1 MRPFLP
7 REHGLLVWV
16 ALPLLAAVAQAPGVA
31 VVSAAL
37 LVVFGFGAFNALRR
51 RARRSA
57 LLALTPAAA
66 LLAPALWWSAR
77 PWALV
82 AGLLI
87 GASIAAVGLREGHLS
102 HRPPAMVL
110 GMAALNAVGASL
122 AVAAGADP
130 GRAGL
135 VALVLLAWQ
144 VAGLWWVRR
153 SMAAVLPRRSPWRG
167 GFGVALALAAAAV
180 AAGCWYGLLTIPAA
194 LLLYPLRI
202 LLHRAPS
209 NPRDAARV
217 GMTELGWSVLALTAV
232 IAATA

>member
-1 MRPFLP
+1 MRAFLP

-16 ALPLLAAVAQAPGVA
+16 GLPLLAAVAQAPGLPA
-31 VVSAAL
+31 ILAASVVTL
-37 LVVFGFGAFNALRR
+37 GFGAFNALRR
-51 RARRSA
+51 RERRAS
-57 LLALTPAAA
+57 LLAASLALAA
-66 LLAPALWWSAR
+66 LVPALAWSAH
-77 PWALV
+77 PATLAL
-82 AGLLI
+82 GLLV
-87 GASIAAVGLREGHLS
+87 GALAALGGLREGPLS
-102 HRPPAMVL
+102 RRPEVMVL

-122 AVAAGADP
+122 AMAAGSPSTHA
-130 GRAGL
+130 AV

-167 GFGVALALAAAAV
+167 GWSVALALAAAAV

-202 LLHRAPS
+202 LLHPAPAH
-209 NPRDAARV
+209 PRDAARV